1 MPNFSSRS
9 LSRLDT
15 CHPDLIALCVEVVRT
30 YDITILEGHRDEAR
44 QNQMRQEGKSQLS
57 WPNSRHNS
65 QPSLAVD
72 FAPYIAG
79 RGVSWDWADYH
90 PLAEHVKAT
99 WQRLMDEGKLSGEY
113 DLAWGGDWRTFKDGP
128 HWQLDRRA

>member
-1 MPNFSSRS
+1 MPAFSHWS
-9 LSRLDT
+9 LSRLET
-15 CHPDLIALCVEVVRT
+15 CHPDLVALCLEVVRT
-30 YDITILEGHRDEAR
+30 FDITILEGHRGEAR

-72 FAPYIAG
+72 FAPYIMG
-79 RGVSWDWADYH
+79 VGVSWDWQHYY

-99 WQRLMDEGKLSGEY
+99 WQRLMDEGKLSGEF
-113 DLAWGGDWRTFKDGP
+113 DLSWGGDWRTFKDGP
-128 HWQLDRRA
+128 HWQLDKRR